1 MDARNQ
7 WFAVYTRPRWEKKVA
22 GLLTRKKIEN
32 YCPLNKVVRQW
43 TDRKKTIYEPLF
55 TSYVFVCA
63 SESDFTEIRQTDGI
77 LNFVYWLGKPAVIK
91 HDEIDTIKDLLNNYC
106 NVGLEKI
113 NVNVN
118 DNVKIIHGPL
128 LSREGKV
135 IEVMNNSIKVL
146 LPSLGYALVAHVQRT
161 HIEKVVTAPAAK
173 LQTANKSNF
182 NLKYANK
189 FPFVIKD

>member
-1 MDARNQ
+1 MKSQ
-7 WFAVYTRPRWEKKVA
+7 WYAVYTRPRWEKKVA
-22 GLLTRKKIEN
+22 GLLSRKKIEN
-32 YCPLNKVVRQW
+32 YCPLNKVIRQW
-43 TDRKKTIYEPLF
+43 TDRKKTIFEPLF

-63 SESDFTEIRQTDGI
+63 TEAEFTDIRRTDGI

-91 HDEIDTIKDLLNNYC
+91 HEEIETVKDLLSNYS

-146 LPSLGYALVAHVQRT
+146 LPSLGYALVAHVQRSS
-161 HIEKVVTAPAAK
+161 IEKIASVGKPEHHGN
-173 LQTANKSNF
+173 QRF
-182 NLKYANK
+182 GLKYANK